1 MKTGHQ
7 RIAISLLET
16 NKGQI
21 EGLPAN
27 PRQWTKAQ
35 FEQLKA
41 SIKETPELLEARG
54 CIVDYHD
61 GKYVCLGGNMRYMAC
76 KDLGMTDV
84 PCYVIPEGTSVLKK
98 KEIVAKD
105 NVSMGEWDYDALANE
120 WGDLDLEG
128 WGVPIPEWGIEQNS
142 GAEGNDASEDD
153 NDECPE
159 VPRDPHVEELLNE
172 AMRENAS
179 EYVKQL
185 EILLPHGW
193 LRTGLTLGFCKAQ
206 FLKAKYYGKRYPRS
220 LSLYFTPQQLCTSA
234 NTRSIYDQ
242 LKKTAK
248 EGKAGI
254 AGLRTVTSDGDLNQ
268 ITTSSSYPIGG
279 GRLPLDFPAELAKE
293 LIDEFAPNGNIL
305 DPCHGWGGRL
315 VGALLAGVK
324 KYTGVDP
331 SPEAHAGVSRIKDA
345 YLPYCHDTTEEV
357 NLIEECFE
365 NCTFKE
371 ESFDFALTSPPYF
384 DVEQYHGEKQAHSQY
399 PQYELWREKFY
410 KPLIYNTFKYLKRGG
425 VFALQVGGQSYPLI
439 ADGIRIAKEAG
450 FRVERRTPN
459 NLLIDSKLHNTD
471 ENKAETLLILTKM
484 NE

>member
-1 MKTGHQ
+1 MKIGHQ
-7 RIAISLLET
+7 KIAISLLEV

-21 EGLPAN
+21 DGLPAN
-27 PRQWTKAQ
+27 PRQWTKA
-35 FEQLKA
+35 ELDDLKK
-41 SIKETPELLEARG
+41 SILETPELLEARG
-54 CIVDYHD
+54 CIVDYHE
-61 GKYVCLGGNMRYMAC
+61 GKYVCLGGNMRFMAC
-76 KDLGMTDV
+76 KELGMTEM
-84 PCYVIPEGTSVLKK
+84 PCYVLPEGTTILKK

-105 NVSMGEWDYDALANE
+105 NGSFGNWDYDALANE
-120 WGDLDLEG
+120 WSDLDLAG
-128 WGVPIPEWGIEQNS
+128 WGVSIPPEWGAEQNLTTS
-142 GAEGNDASEDD
+142 SATGDGTNDGAEIPKDQ
-153 NDECPE
+153 
-159 VPRDPHVEELLNE
+159 RVEELLNK
-172 AMRENAS
+172 AMQENVS
-179 EYVKQL
+179 EYLKQL
-185 EILLPHGW
+185 DVLLPLGW
-193 LRTGLTLGFCKAQ
+193 VRSGLTLGFCKAQ
-206 FLKAKYYGKRYPRS
+206 FLKAKYYGKRYPRY
-220 LSLYFTPQQLCTSA
+220 LSLYFTPQQFSTSA

-248 EGKAGI
+248 EGNAGI
-254 AGLRTVTSDGDLNQ
+254 AGFRTMTSDGDLSQ
-268 ITTSSSYPIGG
+268 LTTSGSYPIGG

-315 VGALLAGVK
+315 VGALLSGAK
-324 KYTGVDP
+324 RYTGVDP

-345 YLPYCHDTTEEV
+345 YLQYCHDTTEEV

-384 DVEQYHGEKQAHSQY
+384 DVEQYHGEKQAHSRY

-439 ADGIRIAKEAG
+439 ADGIRIAQEAG
-450 FRVERRTPN
+450 FKVERRTPT

-471 ENKAETLLILTKM
+471 ENKAETLLILTKK

>member
-76 KDLGMTDV
+76 KDLGMTEV

-142 GAEGNDASEDD
+142 GGEGDDASEGD
-153 NDECPE
+153 NDESPE
-159 VPRDPHVEELLNE
+159 VPRDPHVEEL
-172 AMRENAS
+172 
-179 EYVKQL
+179 
-185 EILLPHGW
+185 
-193 LRTGLTLGFCKAQ
+193 
-206 FLKAKYYGKRYPRS
+206 
-220 LSLYFTPQQLCTSA
+220 
-234 NTRSIYDQ
+234 
-242 LKKTAK
+242 
-248 EGKAGI
+248 
-254 AGLRTVTSDGDLNQ
+254 
-268 ITTSSSYPIGG
+268 
-279 GRLPLDFPAELAKE
+279 AKE
-293 LIDEFAPNGNIL
+293 LIDEFAPHGNIL

-365 NCTFKE
+365 NCTFNE

-384 DVEQYHGEKQAHSQY
+384 DVEQYHGEKQAHSRY

-410 KPLIYNTFKYLKRGG
+410 KPLIYNTFRCLKRGG

-450 FRVERRTPN
+450 FKVERRTPN